1 MVIKSIIDKI
11 LKAFT
16 IFLVAAICL
25 VVIWQ
30 VFTRFVLN
38 DPSPW
43 SEEISRYLL
52 IWITFL
58 GGSLGLNNGSHMGLV
73 MITDK
78 IRSEKL
84 RAIVHAAAF
93 LVCAYIGYIFIRYG
107 WIYTQSGMR
116 RTMMCCKIPVGYVY
130 TIMPFSG
137 AVIIINSLEM
147 IINDLKVVFAKKE
160 G

>member
-1 MVIKSIIDKI
+1 MVVKNFIDKI
-11 LKAFT
+11 LKAIT
-16 IFLVAAICL
+16 VFLVGAICL

-38 DPSPW
+38 NPSSW

-58 GGSLGLNNGSHMGLV
+58 GGSLGLSNGSHMGLV
-73 MITDK
+73 MVTDR
-78 IRSEKL
+78 IRSEKVK
-84 RAIVHAAAF
+84 AFIHAVAY

-107 WIYTQSGMR
+107 WVYMQSGMR
-116 RTMMCCKIPVGYVY
+116 RTMMCCKIPLGYVY
-130 TIMPFSG
+130 AIMPFSG
-137 AVIIINSLEM
+137 VVIILNSLEL
-147 IINDLKVVFAKKE
+147 IIHDLREIFGKKE